1 VYLLPNSI
9 IMGFRDC
16 TFDNIAC
23 MFIPQRATEAGD
35 GIVSHNIK
43 MYASAVPKK
52 YYLQDD
58 QPVLFSEK
66 EFLVS

>member
-1 VYLLPNSI
+1 
-9 IMGFRDC
+9 MGYRDC

-23 MFIPQRATEAGD
+23 IHIPQRATEAGD

-52 YYLQDD
+52 YYL
-58 QPVLFSEK
+58 
-66 EFLVS
+66 